1 MTYLGFGQNL
11 VDLAFGLAVVTFALA
26 ITGIAAKNA
35 RFIVGARHALF
46 AGGAAAVGAA
56 ACLVTGF
63 FRGAYDIRYIF
74 NYSERK
80 LSDEKKFAGLWAGLD
95 GSILFWAAILGVIGA
110 ALAWSFVKR
119 GVEPERRRLEPYVYA
134 VFAAVQMFFLGV
146 IGLLAAADPFQA
158 LAADKITE
166 LTQMGLATG
175 GMPHDGAG
183 LNPLLDTYWMMI
195 HPPCVYLGFILYTV
209 PFAYGAA
216 ALLAGEFSTAWI
228 KATRGWTM
236 LAWIFN
242 TNGII
247 LGGLWAYEVL
257 GWGGY
262 WAWDP
267 VENASFLPWL
277 ASTAFLH
284 SVMVQERRDMLRT
297 WNAFLICL
305 TFILSIFGT
314 YLTRSGIVSSVH
326 SFAGGEVGTYFLG
339 FLIALIGF
347 TIFLL
352 FFRKRELAT
361 GRAVETLFCRESA
374 FILNNFVLLGLAVS
388 ITLLVLWPKISFE
401 FLGQGITVG
410 IPVYNRVCTP
420 LFVALYA
427 LTAIGPALGWVR
439 TTWTQAVRNLALP
452 AILSVPLTVATQYLV
467 WDGVRGGNQGEAF
480 DDSLHIYPV
489 GVMVFLCWLII
500 TSLSWEVLGTAW
512 RAGKASGRGFL
523 GSLSR
528 LVVMQNRRYGGYI
541 VHCGIAGLGMAVTMS
556 SLYRVQT
563 EVTVEAGKRVPIS
576 AGGLYEVE
584 MEKMVVTPAGPGQA
598 YNSLRAVL
606 TLYRGGEVI
615 ATLDPEARYWPMTGF
630 RASEDPQNTTEVEVK
645 RLPEQD
651 VYVYFERPGISTAEG
666 PFPPASWFEG
676 QSYRFSVF
684 RNPLMWL
691 LWGGWLTMIVGGV
704 YAALPIGGR
713 KVGLAN

>member
-1 MTYLGFGQNL
+1 MTYLGFGNHL
-11 VDLAFGLAVVTFALA
+11 TVLAFVLAVVAFVLSVLA
-26 ITGIAAKNA
+26 IGFKNA
-35 RFIVGARHALF
+35 RFVVGARNAMF
-46 AGGAAAVGAA
+46 AVGAAGVGAA
-56 ACLVTGF
+56 ACLVAGF
-63 FRGAYDIRYIF
+63 FRGAYDIKYIF

-80 LSDEKKFAGLWAGLD
+80 LSDAKKFAGLWAGLD
-95 GSILFWAAILGVIGA
+95 GSILFWAAILGIIGG
-110 ALAWSFVKR
+110 ALAWSFVR
-119 GVEPERRRLEPYVYA
+119 RDVEPERRRLEPYVYA
-134 VFAAVQMFFLGV
+134 VYSTVQAFFLGV
-146 IGLLAAADPFQA
+146 IAFVASPFAPLAPE
-158 LAADKITE
+158 KVSE
-166 LTQMGLATG
+166 LTQMGLASG

-297 WNAFLICL
+297 WNAFLICV
-305 TFILSIFGT
+305 TFILSLFGT

-326 SFAGGEVGTYFLG
+326 AFAEGEVGSYFLG
-339 FLIALIGF
+339 FLVAVIGF

-352 FFRKRELAT
+352 VFRRRELST
-361 GRAVETLFCRESA
+361 GNTVETLFCRESA
-374 FILNNFVLLGLAVS
+374 FILNNFVLLGLAVA
-388 ITLLVLWPKISFE
+388 ITVLVLWPKISFE

-420 LFVALYA
+420 LFIALFA
-427 LTAIGPALGWVR
+427 LTSVGPALGWVR
-439 TTWTQAVRNLALP
+439 TTWSQAVRNLALP
-452 AILSVPLTVATQYLV
+452 AVLSLGLTALSQKLV
-467 WDGVRGGNQGEAF
+467 WDSIRGGDQGEVF
-480 DDSLHIYPV
+480 DPSLHIYPV

-500 TSLSWEVLGTAW
+500 TSLCYEVLRTAW
-512 RAGKASGRGFL
+512 RAGRASGRGFF

-528 LVVMQNRRYGGYI
+528 LLVMQNRRYGGYL
-541 VHCGIAGLGMAVTMS
+541 VHCGLAGLGLAVTMS

-563 EVTVEAGKRVPIS
+563 EVTVEKGKRVAVS
-576 AGGLYEVE
+576 ANGLYEVE
-584 MEKMVVTPAGPGQA
+584 MQNMIVTPAGQGQA

-606 TLYRGGEVI
+606 TLYRGGEPI

-630 RASEDPQNTTEVEVK
+630 RAGENAQATTEVEIA

-651 VYVYFERPGISTAEG
+651 VYVYFERPGIDMAEG
-666 PFPPASWFEG
+666 PFPPAAWFER
-676 QSYRFSVF
+676 QSYRFSIF

-691 LWGGWLTMIVGGV
+691 LWTGWLTMIVGGA

-713 KVGLAN
+713 KVGLAG